1 MCLRAALGEWWALC
15 ARGLVKD
22 HLAEEAARRVRLGL
36 RRFLNNT
43 NLVKDALEL

>member
-1 MCLRAALGEWWALC
+1 MCLRAALGVRCALC
-15 ARGLVKD
+15 AHGLVKD

>member
-1 MCLRAALGEWWALC
+1 MCLRAALGVWWAIY

-22 HLAEEAARRVRLGL
+22 HLAEEGARCVRLGL